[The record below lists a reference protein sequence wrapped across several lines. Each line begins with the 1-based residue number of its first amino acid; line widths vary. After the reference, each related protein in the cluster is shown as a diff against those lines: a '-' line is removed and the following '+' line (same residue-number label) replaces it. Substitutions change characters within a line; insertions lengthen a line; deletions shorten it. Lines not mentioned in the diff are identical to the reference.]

1 MVLFI
6 LLYFTYYH
14 HNSNAIRAFHVLSY
28 ILTHCIIYTY
38 TLHYPTY
45 FTLLILFSSYTI
57 LLLNH
62 IYTEKFIQI
71 FQNPVEYMSYLQS
84 SKFSSDLITLCITLE
99 TLLEEELRCLL
110 LQSPVYVFGDI
121 HGNLEDLHFFS
132 DNIWKLGRLVYDM
145 ICVYIG
151 V

>member
-1 MVLFI
+1 
-6 LLYFTYYH
+6 
-14 HNSNAIRAFHVLSY
+14 
-28 ILTHCIIYTY
+28 
-38 TLHYPTY
+38 
-45 FTLLILFSSYTI
+45 
-57 LLLNH
+57 
-62 IYTEKFIQI
+62 
-71 FQNPVEYMSYLQS
+71 MSYLQS

-99 TLLEEELRCLL
+99 TLLEDELRCLL

-132 DNIWKLGRLVYDM
+132 DNIWKLGMTVYDM